1 MNELSR
7 CIVCLLADNDCVI
20 LPGIGGFIAS
30 YEPARYDIANKTFAS
45 PKRIIGFNSAIT
57 LNDGLLVQAYMQI
70 HDLNYPDAL
79 RLLNKDLQNVRYNL
93 DNNGTEMGLALSVSR
108 D

>member
-57 LNDGLLVQAYMQI
+57 LNDGLLVQAYMQKTYVCGCMPPYESQVS
-70 HDLNYPDAL
+70 H
-79 RLLNKDLQNVRYNL
+79 R
-93 DNNGTEMGLALSVSR
+93 LALSTDWLQYKKLR
-108 D
+108 

>member
-57 LNDGLLVQAYMQI
+57 
-70 HDLNYPDAL
+70 
-79 RLLNKDLQNVRYNL
+79 
-93 DNNGTEMGLALSVSR
+93 
-108 D
+108 